1 MTGLPYRIRFDAW
14 VMASYSACS
23 QMPTEAKP
31 RLNLPT
37 FTVFSAAWKAAL
49 PVCSTSASVT
59 GYSSSSNW
67 LT

>member
-1 MTGLPYRIRFDAW
+1 
-14 VMASYSACS
+14 MASYSACS